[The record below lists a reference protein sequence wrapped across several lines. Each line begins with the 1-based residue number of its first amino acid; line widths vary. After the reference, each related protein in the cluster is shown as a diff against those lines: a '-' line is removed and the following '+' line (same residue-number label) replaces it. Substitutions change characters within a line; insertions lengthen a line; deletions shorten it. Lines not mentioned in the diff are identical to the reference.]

1 MKGPFYYPPI
11 GFGGSGLRC
20 VAILDL
26 EAVHAQGLATQT
38 NIFTCGMG
46 LLEHKMALLGRCVL
60 SQHPSSAYGAGETL
74 WTHTVTRKGGV
85 MVKAFSVHDLHTP
98 VWSESPSLPL
108 FSAP

>member
-38 NIFTCGMG
+38 NIFPTHPHTLGNFSVTSG
-46 LLEHKMALLGRCVL
+46 GALLCKL
-60 SQHPSSAYGAGETL
+60 L
-74 WTHTVTRKGGV
+74 KKG
-85 MVKAFSVHDLHTP
+85 FCFQL
-98 VWSESPSLPL
+98 
-108 FSAP
+108 